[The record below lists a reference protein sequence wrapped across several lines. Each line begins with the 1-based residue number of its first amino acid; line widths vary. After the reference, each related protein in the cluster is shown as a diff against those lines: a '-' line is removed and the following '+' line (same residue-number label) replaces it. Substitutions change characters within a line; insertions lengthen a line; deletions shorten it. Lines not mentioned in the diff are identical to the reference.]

1 MAKKRDFKQEYQRR
15 MANAARRGLSRSQAR
30 GHAKAGE
37 LSLRV
42 KTKIDGTVA
51 TQFQDAIKVLRQA
64 GSLTQAAKLAQV
76 APERLRRFLQENKLI
91 VRNGRKWT
99 VTDNLKWHVTVIS
112 DGDYHEV
119 TLSSFEQASLN
130 GKHQAAV
137 NAFKISND
145 IELMLP
151 FAGQSVTDANGKTY
165 LLETNPNILHR
176 LLNAG
181 SEVFHEI
188 YRLTL

>member
-1 MAKKRDFKQEYQRR
+1 MGKKRNNKADYERR
-15 MANAARRGLSRSQAR
+15 IANGVRRGLSRSQAR

-37 LSLRV
+37 APVRAKPKSSG
-42 KTKIDGTVA
+42 IIA
-51 TQFQDAIKVLRQA
+51 PQFQDAIREIRRS
-64 GSLTQAAKLAQV
+64 GNLTQAAKLARI
-76 APERLRRFLQENKLI
+76 APERLRRFLRENDLI
-91 VRNGRKWT
+91 TRNGRKWT

-145 IELMLP
+145 IELLLP

-165 LLETNPNILHR
+165 PLETSPNILHR

>member
-1 MAKKRDFKQEYQRR
+1 MAKKRNYKAEYERR
-15 MANAARRGLSRSQAR
+15 IANAARRGLSRSQAR

-37 LSLRV
+37 LPLKAKPISKV
-42 KTKIDGTVA
+42 DIA
-51 TQFQDAIKVLRQA
+51 PQFQDAIKEIRRS
-64 GSLTQAAKLAQV
+64 GNLTQAAKLARI
-76 APERLRRFLQENKLI
+76 APERLRRFLRENDLI
-91 VRNGRKWT
+91 TRNGRKWT
-99 VTDNLKWHVTVIS
+99 VNNKLKWHVTVIS

-119 TLSSFEQASLN
+119 TLSRVEQASLN

-145 IELMLP
+145 IELLLP
-151 FAGQSVTDANGKTY
+151 FAGQSVIDANGKAY
-165 LLETNPNILHR
+165 PLETNPNTLHR

>member
-1 MAKKRDFKQEYQRR
+1 MTRRRDYKAEYERR
-15 MANAARRGLSRSQAR
+15 IANAARRGLSRSQAR

-37 LSLRV
+37 LPLRV
-42 KTKIDGTVA
+42 KLTTDGTV
-51 TQFQDAIKVLRQA
+51 TPKFQKSIKELRQS
-64 GSLTQAAKLAQV
+64 GNLTQAAKFAQI
-76 APERLRRFLQENKLI
+76 APERLRRFLRENELI
-91 VRNGRKWT
+91 TRNGKKWT

-119 TLSSFEQASLN
+119 TLSSFEQASFN

-145 IELMLP
+145 IELLLP
-151 FAGQSVTDANGKTY
+151 FAGQSVTDANGKAY
-165 LLETNPNILHR
+165 PLETNPNILHR

-181 SEVFHEI
+181 SEIFHEI

>member
-1 MAKKRDFKQEYQRR
+1 MAKKRNYKAEYKRR
-15 MANAARRGLSRSQAR
+15 IANAAGRGLSRSQAR

-37 LSLRV
+37 LPLKAKPIS
-42 KTKIDGTVA
+42 KADVA
-51 TQFQDAIKVLRQA
+51 PQFQDAIKEIRRS
-64 GSLTQAAKLAQV
+64 GNLTQAAKLARV
-76 APERLRRFLQENKLI
+76 APERLRRFLRENDLI
-91 VRNGRKWT
+91 SRNGRKWT
-99 VTDNLKWHVTVIS
+99 VHDKLKWHVTVIS

-119 TLSSFEQASLN
+119 TLSNFEQASLN
-130 GKHQAAV
+130 GKHKAAV

-145 IELMLP
+145 IELLLP
-151 FAGQSVTDANGKTY
+151 FAGRSVIDAKGKAY
-165 LLETNPNILHR
+165 PLEINPNTLHR

>member
-1 MAKKRDFKQEYQRR
+1 MAKKRNFKREYERR
-15 MANAARRGLSRSQAR
+15 IANAARRGLSRSQAR

-37 LSLRV
+37 LPLRA
-42 KTKIDGTVA
+42 KPISTADVA
-51 TQFQDAIKVLRQA
+51 PQIQDAIKEIRRS
-64 GSLTQAAKLAQV
+64 GNLTQAARSARI
-76 APERLRRFLQENKLI
+76 APERLRRFLRENDLI
-91 VRNGRKWT
+91 TRNGRKWT

-145 IELMLP
+145 IELLLP

-165 LLETNPNILHR
+165 PLETSPNILHR